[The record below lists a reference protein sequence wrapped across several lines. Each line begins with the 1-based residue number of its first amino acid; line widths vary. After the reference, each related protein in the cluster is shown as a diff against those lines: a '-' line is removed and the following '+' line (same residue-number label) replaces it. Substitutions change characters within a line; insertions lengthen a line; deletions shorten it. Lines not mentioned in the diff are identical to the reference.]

1 MVRCSRTGFRLVQCK
16 QRLERTRKRGSGV
29 GRLWTP
35 AFIFTSLGSLFTFTS
50 FYLLLPTL
58 PLFIQELGGLETHVG
73 LSVGVFNITAVLIRP
88 VAGLLLDRYG
98 RRPFF
103 LGGVA
108 LFALCMYAYGWVG
121 SLAALFVLRF
131 VHGIGWAFGTT
142 SATTTV
148 ADVVPPA
155 RRGEGMGWYGLAM
168 TLSMAVGP
176 LLATWTLAGW
186 SYRGVFV
193 LGTILALLALASVSL
208 VRHPFRPAAEQRR
221 LQLLEPAA
229 FPVALCMLLLTFA
242 YGAVTTFLPLLAV
255 SLAANPGTFFLVYA
269 LALTAARPLAGKLSD
284 RLGEARIAV
293 PAVSLAAAAMLVI
306 SAATGVGGLILA
318 AILYG
323 IGFGSAHPTMQAAL
337 LRLVPRERF
346 GVGSATFSTAF
357 DLGIALGSTLLGWAA
372 DAWGYRWVFTLAA
385 VSVGL
390 SLAAFLAAVRPR
402 LAPRSAALD
411 A

>member
-1 MVRCSRTGFRLVQCK
+1 
-16 QRLERTRKRGSGV
+16 V

>member
-1 MVRCSRTGFRLVQCK
+1 M
-16 QRLERTRKRGSGV
+16 

-402 LAPRSAALD
+402 LAPRRDRKSVV
-411 A
+411 

>member
-1 MVRCSRTGFRLVQCK
+1 
-16 QRLERTRKRGSGV
+16 
-29 GRLWTP
+29 
-35 AFIFTSLGSLFTFTS
+35 
-50 FYLLLPTL
+50 
-58 PLFIQELGGLETHVG
+58 
-73 LSVGVFNITAVLIRP
+73 
-88 VAGLLLDRYG
+88 G

-208 VRHPFRPAAEQRR
+208 
-221 LQLLEPAA
+221 
-229 FPVALCMLLLTFA
+229 
-242 YGAVTTFLPLLAV
+242 
-255 SLAANPGTFFLVYA
+255 
-269 LALTAARPLAGKLSD
+269 
-284 RLGEARIAV
+284 
-293 PAVSLAAAAMLVI
+293 
-306 SAATGVGGLILA
+306 
-318 AILYG
+318 
-323 IGFGSAHPTMQAAL
+323 
-337 LRLVPRERF
+337 
-346 GVGSATFSTAF
+346 
-357 DLGIALGSTLLGWAA
+357 
-372 DAWGYRWVFTLAA
+372 
-385 VSVGL
+385 
-390 SLAAFLAAVRPR
+390 
-402 LAPRSAALD
+402 
-411 A
+411 

>member
-1 MVRCSRTGFRLVQCK
+1 M
-16 QRLERTRKRGSGV
+16 